1 MFFVKKNM
9 FFLHFASIILIL
21 TWISGKNWRWWISS
35 NGIKLKCEA
44 RETKSRQK
52 QFTPLYS
59 PGISVFC
66 APWENWAKLLALGKC
81 KKKIQ
86 GNRRKLFFQS
96 NFFQK
101 SRQNSY
107 FDRKCPMITLS
118 NQPERLIF
126 MIIVNAKENRWKRNI
141 FWVGTI
147 FPLYLQF

>member
-1 MFFVKKNM
+1 MFLTVASWILFLTS
-9 FFLHFASIILIL
+9 FFHFASIILIL

-86 GNRRKLFFQS
+86 GNRRKISFPVKIFSEKSSKFLFWRKMYVD
-96 NFFQK
+96 NAVK
-101 SRQNSY
+101 STWASHFYDHR
-107 FDRKCPMITLS
+107 
-118 NQPERLIF
+118 
-126 MIIVNAKENRWKRNI
+126 
-141 FWVGTI
+141 
-147 FPLYLQF
+147 